1 MDKYSKAFLLLF
13 RIPIGIFCILLG
25 FALLGI
31 SCWVSTFS
39 EVASIILLIG
49 LLGGGFLINHGIGY
63 AFLGDQ
69 FRVSNYVH
77 DGNSTFEVVKT
88 PKLLKRRKL
97 VTLIGFVA
105 YILLA
110 IYYIV
115 RTIVCASLIGY
126 FCWEL
131 LIFAAVALLFAF
143 GVFLIYKKT
152 KHIDLGEKSPFKKA
166 KD

>member
-1 MDKYSKAFLLLF
+1 MDKYSKTFIMLF
-13 RIPIGIFCILLG
+13 RVPVGIFCILLG
-25 FALLGI
+25 LALLGV

-39 EVASIILLIG
+39 EVASMILLIG

-69 FRVSNYVH
+69 FRLSNYVR
-77 DGNSTFEVVKT
+77 DGDSTFEVVET
-88 PKLLKRRKL
+88 PKLLKRRKI

-115 RTIVCASLIGY
+115 RTIVYVSLIGY
-126 FCWEL
+126 FSWVL

-143 GVFLIYKKT
+143 GIFLIYKKT
-152 KHIDLGEKSPFKKA
+152 KHIDLGEK
-166 KD
+166 

>member
-1 MDKYSKAFLLLF
+1 MDKYSKTFIMLF
-13 RIPIGIFCILLG
+13 RVPVGIFCILLG
-25 FALLGI
+25 LALLGV

-39 EVASIILLIG
+39 EVASMILLIG

-69 FRVSNYVH
+69 FRLSNYVR
-77 DGNSTFEVVKT
+77 DGDSTFEVVET
-88 PKLLKRRKL
+88 PKLLKRRKI

-115 RTIVCASLIGY
+115 RTIVYVSLIGY
-126 FCWEL
+126 FSWVL
-131 LIFAAVALLFAF
+131 LIFAAVAFLFAF
-143 GVFLIYKKT
+143 GIFLIYKKT
-152 KHIDLGEKSPFKKA
+152 KHIDLGEK
-166 KD
+166 